1 MGANDEFDKGND
13 APVPPHERTWRH
25 PAEVSNALRQ
35 EHALK
40 AAPPPIGRRAAA
52 LVAFVSIVASA
63 TLMLVTVQK
72 GVSDPVAEPVDA
84 STTSLP
90 SKTGTAD
97 GAVPVVH
104 AYDDYY
110 VVPSGEFAGNR
121 LTAAL
126 PGGKR
131 FEAEVVTTVPAKGIS
146 IVRHR
151 APTLRNLPYPTG
163 QEIVTHLSTSFT
175 AVDRTGQ
182 RLTATVGLSSHLS
195 PAAVASQ
202 WNVGWF
208 PLDIDG
214 VINGV
219 ASLYVGEQLH
229 GIAVRH
235 QHTHFG
241 ISLDGLADLINDAND
256 ARNG

>member
-1 MGANDEFDKGND
+1 MGANDEFENGND
-13 APVPPHERTWRH
+13 APLPPHERTWRH

-40 AAPPPIGRRAAA
+40 ATPPPIGRRAAA

-90 SKTGTAD
+90 AKTGRVN
-97 GAVPVVH
+97 GAVPAVH

-110 VVPSGEFAGNR
+110 VVPSTEFAGNR

-126 PGGKR
+126 AGGKT
-131 FEAEVVTTVPAKGIS
+131 FDAEVVTTIATKGIS

-151 APTLRNLPYPTG
+151 VATLRNLPYPTETNDG
-163 QEIVTHLSTSFT
+163 PGTPSSFV
-175 AVDRTGQ
+175 AVDRNGQ
-182 RLTATVGLSSHLS
+182 RLNANLGISSGITPNDDVS
-195 PAAVASQ
+195 TQESR
-202 WNVGWF
+202 WF
-208 PLDIDG
+208 PLDVDG
-214 VINGV
+214 IINGV
-219 ASLYVGEQLH
+219 ASLYADDHLYA
-229 GIAVRH
+229 IAVRH
-235 QHTHFG
+235 DHKHFG
-241 ISLDGLADLINDAND
+241 ISLADLAGIVSDVID
-256 ARNG
+256 ARHG